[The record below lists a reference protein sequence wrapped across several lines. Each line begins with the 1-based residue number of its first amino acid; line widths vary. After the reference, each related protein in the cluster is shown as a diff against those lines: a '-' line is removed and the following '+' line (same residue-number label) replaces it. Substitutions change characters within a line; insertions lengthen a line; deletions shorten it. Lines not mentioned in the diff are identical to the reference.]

1 MMPERSTG
9 VDRRR
14 GPSVDGAEP
23 GDSIRAGVYGGPVRF
38 GFVVPWGD
46 AGDVGDLAVAAEESG
61 WDGLFVW
68 EPVWGVDAWI
78 SLALAAVRTSSIRLG
93 TLLTPPSRRRPW
105 ELASQVATVDRLSGG
120 RVTLSVGLGAL
131 DSGFE
136 AFGEECDRRRRAE
149 LMDECLAITCGL
161 WGGQPFSFSGAHYT
175 VGPTEFP
182 TIGHTVQQPRVPIWC
197 VGALGRP
204 QSMAR
209 ALRWDGI
216 IPQVLDGGGARQ
228 PRLDEVRNLRQE
240 VDAARDGESF
250 DIVIEGAT
258 AEHSPAAYADA
269 GATWW
274 IESMW
279 EAMNEHSPV
288 AAATD
293 RLRQGPPA

>member
-1 MMPERSTG
+1 MK
-9 VDRRR
+9 
-14 GPSVDGAEP
+14 
-23 GDSIRAGVYGGPVRF
+23 F

-46 AGDVGDLAVAAEESG
+46 AEDVGDLAAAAEDAG

-78 SLALAAVRTSSIRLG
+78 SLALAAVRTSKIRLG

-105 ELASQVATVDRLSGG
+105 ELAGQVATVDRISAG

-136 AFGEECDRRRRAE
+136 AFGEESDRRTRAQ
-149 LMDECLAITCGL
+149 LMDEALDIVCGL
-161 WGGQPFSFSGAHYT
+161 WAGQPFEYAGAHYT
-175 VGPTEFP
+175 VRPTEFP

-204 QSMAR
+204 RSMAR
-209 ALRWDGI
+209 AMRWEGV
-216 IPQVLDGGGARQ
+216 IPQVLDGEGGARQ
-228 PRLDEVRNLRQE
+228 PHLDEVADLRALLE
-240 VDAARDGESF
+240 AERPADDVDI
-250 DIVIEGAT
+250 IVEGT
-258 AEHSPAAYADA
+258 MSEHSPAAYADA

-279 EAMNEHSPV
+279 DAMAEHSPV
-288 AAATD
+288 TAAYD
-293 RLRQGPPA
+293 RLRQGPPT

>member
-1 MMPERSTG
+1 MK
-9 VDRRR
+9 
-14 GPSVDGAEP
+14 
-23 GDSIRAGVYGGPVRF
+23 F

-46 AGDVGDLAVAAEESG
+46 AEDVGDLAAAAEDVG

-78 SLALAAVRTSSIRLG
+78 SLGLAAVRTSKIRLG

-105 ELASQVATVDRLSGG
+105 ELASQVATVDRISAG

-136 AFGEECDRRRRAE
+136 AFGEECDRRVRAE
-149 LMDECLAITCGL
+149 LLDETLDIVCGL
-161 WGGQPFSFSGAHYT
+161 WAGQPFSYDGVHYT
-175 VGPTEFP
+175 VSATEFP

-204 QSMAR
+204 RSMAR
-209 ALRWDGI
+209 AMRWDGV
-216 IPQVLDGGGARQ
+216 IPQVLDGDGSARQ
-228 PRLDEVRNLRQE
+228 PHLDEVADLRAQL
-240 VDAARDGESF
+240 DAARPSESV
-250 DIVIEGAT
+250 DIVVEGT
-258 AEHSPAAYADA
+258 TTEHSPAAYADA

-279 EAMNEHSPV
+279 EAMAEHSPV
-288 AAATD
+288 AAAYD

>member
-1 MMPERSTG
+1 VGT
-9 VDRRR
+9 VK
-14 GPSVDGAEP
+14 
-23 GDSIRAGVYGGPVRF
+23 F

-46 AGDVGDLAVAAEESG
+46 ADDIGEIAATAEGAG
-61 WDGLFVW
+61 WDGVFVW

-78 SLALAAVRTSSIRLG
+78 SLALAATRTTSIRLG

-149 LMDECLAITCGL
+149 LMDECLAIMCGL
-161 WGGQPFSFSGAHYT
+161 WAGQPFSFDGTHYT
-175 VGPTEFP
+175 IRPTEFP
-182 TIGHTVQQPRVPIWC
+182 TIGHTHQQPRVPIWC
-197 VGALGRP
+197 VGAIDRP
-204 QSMAR
+204 RSMER

-216 IPQVLDGGGARQ
+216 IPQVIDGDGARQ
-228 PRLDEVRNLRQE
+228 PRLEEVAELRRQ
-240 VDAARDGESF
+240 VESRRGGDPF
-250 DIVIEGAT
+250 DIVIEGAM
-258 AEHSPAAYADA
+258 AEHSPAAFADA

-279 EAMNEHSPV
+279 DAVGDPSPV
-288 AAATD
+288 AAITD
-293 RLRQGPPA
+293 RLRQGPPT